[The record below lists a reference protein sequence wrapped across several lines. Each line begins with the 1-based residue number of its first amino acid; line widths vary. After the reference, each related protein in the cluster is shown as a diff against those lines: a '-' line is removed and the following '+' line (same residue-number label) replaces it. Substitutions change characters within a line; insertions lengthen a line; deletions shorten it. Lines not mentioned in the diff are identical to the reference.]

1 MNKAELIEAMV
12 SRTGHSKKAT
22 AESLNAFI
30 SVVSETL
37 KADDKIQLV
46 GFIKNLV

>member
-22 AESLNAFI
+22 AESLNKCFH
-30 SVVSETL
+30 
-37 KADDKIQLV
+37 
-46 GFIKNLV
+46 FCCF